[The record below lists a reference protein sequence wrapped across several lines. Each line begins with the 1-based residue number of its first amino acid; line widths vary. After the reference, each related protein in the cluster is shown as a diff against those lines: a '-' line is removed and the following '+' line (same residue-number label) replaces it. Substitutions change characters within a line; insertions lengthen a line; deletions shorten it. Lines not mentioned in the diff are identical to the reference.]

1 MRRNYPEHG
10 YTDKEIKHIKE
21 IKKKKL
27 QNVEER
33 TGRSTSIDQELWEGR
48 SG

>member
-1 MRRNYPEHG
+1 MRRNYSEHE
-10 YTDKEIKHIKE
+10 YTDKETKHIKE
-21 IKKKKL
+21 KKKKL
-27 QNVEER
+27 RNVEER